1 MLKRVVFRTLK
12 QILYVFC
19 IKNLFS
25 KVLIPLATQGTSRL
39 CRVSFILLAS
49 AAMAQ
54 EPAALSAATTPAP
67 KTFFIEFISHYA
79 SFGKSD
85 LDGLKVLGNAEQVFY
100 IPKIASNLG
109 FGLSFGSKSKS
120 GMWVVSYLQSTHE
133 AAFQGRTSAAISRM
147 VELNSRTFLLKKAA
161 LGPYILLGLNFP
173 WLTVKNNSGKGE
185 TIYDS
190 TYLGVGVNAGAGLL
204 LPLQPRLFLCC
215 SVIYRFIGYLYAAGP
230 GRGIDVTD
238 LFDDRTGSRHRSYLG
253 APELALELR
262 LGYIL

>member
-25 KVLIPLATQGTSRL
+25 KVLIRL

-54 EPAALSAATTPAP
+54 EPAAVPAATTPAP

-109 FGLSFGSKSKS
+109 FGLSFGSKTKS
-120 GMWVVSYLQSTHE
+120 GLWVVSYLQSTHE
-133 AAFQGRTSAAISRM
+133 AAFQGRTSTAISRL
-147 VELNSRTFLLKKAA
+147 VEINSKTFLLKKAA

-185 TIYDS
+185 TIYDP